1 MVVRKDIWLVLL
13 GLFLLLPLTSQAGEI
28 EEDDSEAITSLL
40 EMDLEQLTELEVELA
55 TGTSKPINLAPAVA
69 SVITAEQIEQLGA
82 RSIQEVLEMV
92 PGLHVTPSSK
102 NAMSPTYSIR
112 GIQTSVNPQVL
123 ILQDGVPISAA
134 YYGSRPSFRQPV
146 ANILRIEVVRGPGS
160 AVHGA
165 DAFAGVINIITKDGQ
180 AINGSHFGARAGSFD
195 SYDAWL
201 QHGKTYAGWD
211 LGLNLEYQESRG
223 DHERVLDADLQTAL
237 DAPPPAGFGTSASLA
252 PGALDTSYQ
261 TINSQ
266 LSLAK
271 GNWTMRLWGMHQDDG
286 GVDGVTQTL
295 GDNNVETE
303 QVVASLNY
311 DNQELLND
319 LDLKIRVH
327 YNYYKQESALQL
339 FPAGSVLMLGAD
351 GNINFVTPTSM
362 ATFTDGVYGTPV
374 QIDHQLGLELT
385 TLYEGFAQNLW
396 RFGVGYTN
404 IKEETEEYKNFGPG
418 TSAENLTALPTLN
431 VIDGTLYDLT
441 GTEDIYME
449 DQERSLW
456 FLSVQDEWA
465 FTRGWE
471 LTAGLRYDHYSD
483 FGDTVNPRAA
493 LVWETRYDLTTK
505 LMYGRAFR
513 PPSFTELYAQ
523 NNPANKGNTDL
534 KPETIET
541 VELAFDY
548 QPTTNLRTGLNLF
561 VYEIDDLIELVQD
574 QGQTT
579 AIAQNHKNQEGRG
592 FELEL
597 DWLTTDTLRLRSNFA
612 YQRSKDKETGEVV
625 PDAPEMQFYA
635 GANWKFLPK
644 WSFDSQY
651 YWVGKRHRASGD
663 TRPDIKDNDIV
674 NLILRRKNIAKYW
687 EAALAVRNLFDE
699 DVREPSLSSI
709 PNDYPMESRS
719 VWAELRASF

>member
-1 MVVRKDIWLVLL
+1 MRRIISATGLL
-13 GLFLLLPLTSQAGEI
+13 SLLLLPVTELQAAEELEAETMDTLLT
-28 EEDDSEAITSLL
+28 
-40 EMDLEQLTELEVELA
+40 MDLEQLTDLEVELA

-69 SVITAEQIEQLGA
+69 SVITAAQIEQLGA

-134 YYGSRPSFRQPV
+134 YYGSRPFFRQPV
-146 ANILRIEVVRGPGS
+146 ANILRIEVIRGPGS

-165 DAFAGVINIITKDGQ
+165 DAFAGVINIITKAGQ
-180 AINGSHFGARAGSFD
+180 DIDGSHFGARAGSFD

-201 QHGKTYAGWD
+201 QHGKTYADWD

-223 DHERVLDADLQTAL
+223 DHGRTLEADLQTAL

-252 PGALDTSYQ
+252 PGALATSYQ

-286 GVDGVTQTL
+286 MADGVTQTL
-295 GDNNVETE
+295 GDNTVEIE
-303 QVVASLNY
+303 QVVASLEY
-311 DNQELLND
+311 DKKELLKD

-327 YNYYKQESALQL
+327 YNYYKQESAMQL

-362 ATFTDGVYGTPV
+362 ALFTDGVYGTPV
-374 QIDHQLGLELT
+374 QIDHQLGLEMT
-385 TLYEGFAQNLW
+385 TLYEGFNHNLW

-418 TSAENLTALPTLN
+418 TSAENLAPLPTLN
-431 VIDGTLYDLT
+431 AIDGTLYDLT

-456 FLSVQDEWA
+456 FLSAQDEWA
-465 FTRGWE
+465 FARSWE

-523 NNPANKGNTDL
+523 NNPANNGNQDL
-534 KPETIET
+534 QPETIET

-548 QPTTNLRTGLNLF
+548 QPTTNLRTILSIF
-561 VYEIDDLIELVQD
+561 AYEIDDLIELIQD
-574 QGQTT
+574 PGQTT
-579 AIAQNHKNQEGRG
+579 TTAQNHKNQEGRG
-592 FELEL
+592 FELEV
-597 DWLTTDTLRLRSNFA
+597 DWLVTETLSIRSNFA
-612 YQRSKDKETGEVV
+612 FQRSKDQATGEIV

-635 GANWKFLPK
+635 GANWKFLPQ
-644 WSFDSQY
+644 WSLDGQY

-663 TRPDIKDNDIV
+663 PRPEIKDNDLV
-674 NLILRRKNIAKYW
+674 NLILRRKNIARHW
-687 EAALAVRNLFDE
+687 ECALAVRNLFDE
-699 DVREPSLSSI
+699 DIREPSLSSI
-709 PNDYPMESRS
+709 PNDYPMEGRA
-719 VWAELRASF
+719 VWGEVRYSF